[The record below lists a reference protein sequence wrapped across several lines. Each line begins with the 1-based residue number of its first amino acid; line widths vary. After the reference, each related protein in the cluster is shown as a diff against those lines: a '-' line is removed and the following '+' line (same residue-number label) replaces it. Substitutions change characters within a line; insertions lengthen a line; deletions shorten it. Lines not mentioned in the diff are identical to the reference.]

1 MSATSSSASS
11 TTSSS
16 LDPLGGK
23 AGAAQTTSN
32 QSIKTFAASLS
43 TAAVIFG
50 VQIAIFLILSG
61 NWKLARFNKKATE
74 THTEQQSLFH
84 KIYYYKTAFVPKR
97 KRIAAPTTAIESF
110 KNVFTISDRELIRI
124 AGVDGYLFLQYLQML
139 LRIFIP
145 MAIVILPI
153 LLPLNRIGDVPGVTG
168 LDAFAWPN
176 VGVQWKQKRLW
187 AHTSLAVCV
196 VCWVCYNFYLAL
208 RKFVR
213 LRQTI
218 LTMPE
223 HRIRA
228 SATTILVQSIPR
240 KWLTV
245 AALDALYDVFPG
257 GIKDIWINRDYD
269 ELMEKINKRTNVAR
283 ALEMA
288 EVNLIIEC
296 TNKHRKMEEKRE
308 KKAGKKSK
316 KDKKAAEAAR
326 SSVIAQETHEQGM
339 TVNNPHQIE
348 QTLQAVLKEDSSS
361 SSSSSSS
368 SRSSSP
374 NRRRKLLPIPI
385 VGQGIQAMG
394 DGFRDVGKF
403 GNKMVGGLKG
413 AFVKHDRN
421 HSQAHTDGSLD
432 RPQTPTDSEVRG
444 TSSDTYTALNDA
456 SKEKHETEEISP
468 DASPISIDEKK
479 RPKTAES
486 TVGPLQPLKA
496 LKNSRM
502 NPVRRLSDF
511 ASPQPYRVEGDEFP
525 LEAKTDEPIKYNYS
539 GVYDDSF
546 VEDDEYALWRKY
558 IKPKDR
564 ETMRIPIFDWTWWP
578 SIPLIGKKV
587 DTIYYCR
594 QELAR
599 LNHEIAL
606 DQGDLDRFPLMNS
619 AFIQFN
625 HQVAAHMACQSLSH
639 HIPRQMDPRTVEVNP
654 NDILWDNLTMSWWMR
669 YARMFFVIALIVALI
684 ILWGIP
690 VSFTGALSQI
700 RDLTDNLAW
709 LAWLNK
715 LPTWLISFI
724 QGVLPPLFLAI
735 LFALLPI
742 VLRFLAELTGTTTTG
757 ERELLVQNFY
767 FAFVFIQLFLVV
779 SISTGILSTLDQI
792 LHDPVSIPQTLAQ
805 NLPKSANYFFSYM
818 ILQALSIS
826 SGTLLQ
832 VGAVLL
838 LLISRFLDTT
848 PRQKVSR
855 VLSRPG
861 INWGNMIPVYTNF
874 GAIGIIYS
882 VVSPLIMIMMLITF
896 SLFWLTYRYQ
906 MIYVS
911 YARAE
916 TNGLIFPKAINQL
929 FTGMY
934 FLELC
939 LIGLLF
945 LQRDSKGDA
954 ACFPQAI
961 VMMATLVLTVLF
973 QFLLNRAFGP
983 LFTYLPITFEDE
995 AVQRDEEF
1003 QRAQASRWQPKDD
1016 EEHASLVAQSL
1027 NAELENREKVEW
1039 SESHRLEE
1047 EDRRISQ
1054 AHHTNSYELNQLD
1067 SSRTLDSRTR
1077 ESRTRDSAHHG
1088 SDSPE
1093 RVRKGAK
1100 WADRSRSHS
1109 YQSGKRPSSQSNTP
1123 KHHNHRKHHNP
1134 LEALDAVTNILKT
1147 GMDDAARPIRD
1158 LEAQASQMLPSANL
1172 FDDIDDQLE
1181 DIEPEARQ
1189 KLIKRSFQHPATR
1202 AIQPAIWIP
1211 HDDLGIAKDEIE
1223 RTAKFSQ
1230 KIWITSVNARVDDS
1244 GLVMYRGLPPDR
1256 DPFENIEV

>member
-1 MSATSSSASS
+1 MSSPTPGAPK
-11 TTSSS
+11 TT
-16 LDPLGGK
+16 DVLGGNI
-23 AGAAQTTSN
+23 GAAQKSTN

-61 NWKLARFNKKATE
+61 NWKLTRTKNDPNEKP
-74 THTEQQSLFH
+74 THRQSLFH

-97 KRIAAPTTAIESF
+97 KRITTPTTAIESF
-110 KNVFTISDRELIRI
+110 KNVFLISDRELIRI
-124 AGVDGYLFLQYLQML
+124 AGVDGYLFLQYLQL
-139 LRIFIP
+139 LLQIFIP
-145 MAIVILPI
+145 MTVVILPI
-153 LLPLNRIGDVPGVTG
+153 LLPLNRIGDVPGVSG
-168 LDAFAWPN
+168 LDSFAWPN
-176 VGVQWKQKRLW
+176 VGVREKQKRLW
-187 AHTSLAVCV
+187 AHAVLAVCV
-196 VCWVCYNFYLAL
+196 VIWVCYNFYRAL

-269 ELMEKINKRTNVAR
+269 ELMEKVNKRTKVAR
-283 ALEMA
+283 ALEAA
-288 EVNLIIEC
+288 EVNLIIKCAE
-296 TNKHRKMEEKRE
+296 KHKKMEEKKA
-308 KKAGKKSK
+308 KKEGQKKSK
-316 KDKKAAEAAR
+316 KEKKAEEAR
-326 SSVIAQETHEQGM
+326 QNSVIAHESHEQGVS
-339 TVNNPHQIE
+339 VNNPHQIE
-348 QTLQAVLKEDSSS
+348 QTLESVLKDDSSS
-361 SSSSSSS
+361 SSSSASS

-374 NRRRKLLPIPI
+374 DRKRKLIPIPI
-385 VGQGIQAMG
+385 VGQGIQAVG
-394 DGFRDVGKF
+394 DGFRDVGKL
-403 GNKMVGGLKG
+403 GNRMVGGFRG

-421 HSQAHTDGSLD
+421 QSQQTDGTNDGPLSSPVSAD
-432 RPQTPTDSEVRG
+432 FADRG
-444 TSSDTYTALNDA
+444 TSSDTYTALHDP
-456 SKEKHETEEISP
+456 SKDTYEPEGKFSQNSP
-468 DASPISIDEKK
+468 PFADKK
-479 RPKTAES
+479 RPHTAES
-486 TVGPLQPLKA
+486 TLGPLQPLRA
-496 LKNSRM
+496 LKNSRI

-511 ASPQPYRVEGDEFP
+511 ASPQPFRAEGEESP

-539 GVYDDSF
+539 GIYDQNF
-546 VEDDEYALWRKY
+546 VEDKEDALWRKY

-564 ETMRIPIFDWTWWP
+564 ETMRIPLFDKSWWP
-578 SIPLIGKKV
+578 SLPLIGKKV
-587 DTIYYCR
+587 DTIYHYR
-594 QELAR
+594 KELAR
-599 LNHEIAL
+599 LNHEISQ
-606 DQGDLDRFPLMNS
+606 DQADLERFPLMNS

-654 NDILWDNLTMSWWMR
+654 NEILWDNLTMSWWMR
-669 YARMFFVIALIVALI
+669 YVRMFIVICAIVGLI

-700 RDLTDNLAW
+700 KDLTDNFRW
-709 LAWLNK
+709 LAWLND
-715 LPTWLISFI
+715 LPQVLISFI

-742 VLRFLAELTGTTTTG
+742 VLRALAELTGTTTTG

-779 SISTGILSTLDQI
+779 SISSGIMSTLDSI
-792 LHDPVSIPQTLAQ
+792 LNDPGGIPQTLAQ
-805 NLPKSANYFFSYM
+805 NLPRAANYFFSYM

-832 VGAVLL
+832 IGAVIL

-882 VVSPLIMIMMLITF
+882 VVSPLIMVMMLLTF

-911 YARAE
+911 YAKAE

-929 FTGMY
+929 FTGLY

-939 LIGLLF
+939 LIGLF
-945 LQRDSKGDA
+945 SLQRTPTHGP
-954 ACFPQAI
+954 ACLPQAI
-961 VMMATLVLTVLF
+961 IMIVTLGFTVLF

-1003 QRAQASRWQPKDD
+1003 QRAQASRWQPKEDD
-1016 EEHASLVAQSL
+1016 EHASLAQSL
-1027 NAELENREKVEW
+1027 NTELEKREKAERR
-1039 SESHRLEE
+1039 ESQLLEE
-1047 EDRRISQ
+1047 EDRHRSRSY
-1054 AHHTNSYELNQLD
+1054 NPDSYEMKPLGAPRN
-1067 SSRTLDSRTR
+1067 R
-1077 ESRTRDSAHHG
+1077 ESSHPL
-1088 SDSPE
+1088 SESPG
-1093 RVRKGAK
+1093 RMRKGN
-1100 WADRSRSHS
+1100 WADRSRERSRSHS
-1109 YQSGKRPSSQSNTP
+1109 YRKEKQESGDSH
-1123 KHHNHRKHHNP
+1123 KHKHKKPVNP
-1134 LEALDAVTNILKT
+1134 LDAVTNVLKT
-1147 GMDDAARPIRD
+1147 GIDGATRPIRD
-1158 LEAQASQMLPSANL
+1158 LEAQAAEGILPSANL

-1211 HDDLGIAKDEIE
+1211 HDDLGIAKDEVLG
-1223 RTAKFSQ
+1223 TAAFSQ
-1230 KIWITSVNARVDDS
+1230 KIWVTSENARLDAS